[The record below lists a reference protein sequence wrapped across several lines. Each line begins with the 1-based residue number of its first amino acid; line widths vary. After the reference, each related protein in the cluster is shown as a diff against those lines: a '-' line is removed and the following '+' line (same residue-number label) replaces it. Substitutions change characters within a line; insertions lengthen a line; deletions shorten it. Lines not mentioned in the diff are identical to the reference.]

1 MKKKDVDNIKS
12 EANQGPLIPPKKK
25 VGKVLE

>member
-25 VGKVLE
+25 GWKSA